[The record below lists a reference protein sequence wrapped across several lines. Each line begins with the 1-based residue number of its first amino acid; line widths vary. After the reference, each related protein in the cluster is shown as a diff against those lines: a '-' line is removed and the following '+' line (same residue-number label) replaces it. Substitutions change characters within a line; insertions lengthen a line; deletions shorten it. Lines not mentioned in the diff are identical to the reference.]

1 MLRMNA
7 SDNLVAYFSMEIG
20 IDTKMKTYS
29 GGLGVLAGD
38 TLHSLADLSVPTVAV
53 TLISEYGYFTQ
64 EFDENRQI
72 EKYPRWPIEEHLKN
86 LNVEIKIPVGPHQ
99 LHVKLWQYTLT
110 GITGHT
116 LPIIFL
122 DANHQNN
129 PPELKR
135 LTQRLYPANH
145 EYRLLQEILLG
156 VGGYFALKKLDYKPS
171 VYHLNEGHSAFLTL
185 ALYDEAK
192 SQNCTDPVKEVRNK
206 CVFTTHT
213 PVPAGHDKFP
223 RDLVREKLYLAHHL
237 DSLHDVS
244 EKNGSINMTSLA
256 LVMCGKVNGVGKK
269 HTQVSRNMFPHYR
282 FDSITNGVHHVF
294 WASESV
300 QNVFNTY
307 LPGWK
312 IDPFSLLSVL
322 NIPRNE
328 IMQAHHHNKIKLIN
342 FINNNFNEQFKPD
355 IMTIGYAR
363 RMAKYKRAD
372 LIFYDLERLNAI
384 AERYPFQLVFAGK
397 AHPEDNVGKSIIH
410 EIMTIKSK
418 LNKNISLIYIPEYS
432 IELTKIII
440 PGVDIWLNTPMRP
453 LEASGTSGMKAS
465 LNGVPNVSILDGWWI
480 EGAIEG
486 VTGWSIGPKPKIGEE
501 QEIQCVDCDD
511 SEDLY
516 RKLEEPILPMFYNA
530 PRQFAKVQRNAI
542 ALHGSFFNTNRMAQQ
557 YIIKSYLT

>member
-1 MLRMNA
+1 
-7 SDNLVAYFSMEIG
+7 
-20 IDTKMKTYS
+20 
-29 GGLGVLAGD
+29 
-38 TLHSLADLSVPTVAV
+38 
-53 TLISEYGYFTQ
+53 
-64 EFDENRQI
+64 
-72 EKYPRWPIEEHLKN
+72 
-86 LNVEIKIPVGPHQ
+86 
-99 LHVKLWQYTLT
+99 
-110 GITGHT
+110 
-116 LPIIFL
+116 
-122 DANHQNN
+122 
-129 PPELKR
+129 
-135 LTQRLYPANH
+135 
-145 EYRLLQEILLG
+145 
-156 VGGYFALKKLDYKPS
+156 
-171 VYHLNEGHSAFLTL
+171 
-185 ALYDEAK
+185 
-192 SQNCTDPVKEVRNK
+192 
-206 CVFTTHT
+206 
-213 PVPAGHDKFP
+213 
-223 RDLVREKLYLAHHL
+223 
-237 DSLHDVS
+237 
-244 EKNGSINMTSLA
+244 
-256 LVMCGKVNGVGKK
+256 
-269 HTQVSRNMFPHYR
+269 
-282 FDSITNGVHHVF
+282 
-294 WASESV
+294 
-300 QNVFNTY
+300 
-307 LPGWK
+307 
-312 IDPFSLLSVL
+312 
-322 NIPRNE
+322 
-328 IMQAHHHNKIKLIN
+328 
-342 FINNNFNEQFKPD
+342 
-355 IMTIGYAR
+355 MTIGYAR

-432 IELTKIII
+432 IELAKIII